1 MSKIS
6 IKNDLVLNYIES
18 LADGTR
24 VSVRELSATLQ
35 VSEGTAYKAV
45 KEAEQRGLV
54 VVKPKAGT
62 VRVVTEQPVF
72 ENAIPATD
80 VVRLL
85 GLGILAGRDQM
96 NRQIRK
102 LIICDGSEEN
112 MRSQLKGQE
121 AGSCLCLCG
130 DRPELQTAI
139 LEAGANLLLT
149 SGSRRAGCR

>member
-1 MSKIS
+1 MDCCILLYFGKRVSKIS

-24 VSVRELSATLQ
+24 VSVRELSAKLQ

-72 ENAIPATD
+72 ENAILATD

-85 GLGILAGRDQM
+85 GLGILAGRDQL

-102 LIICDGSEEN
+102 LIS
-112 MRSQLKGQE
+112 
-121 AGSCLCLCG
+121 
-130 DRPELQTAI
+130 
-139 LEAGANLLLT
+139 
-149 SGSRRAGCR
+149 

>member
-1 MSKIS
+1 VSKIS

-62 VRVVTEQPVF
+62 VR
-72 ENAIPATD
+72 I
-80 VVRLL
+80 VRQ
-85 GLGILAGRDQM
+85 RSPCPSCSP
-96 NRQIRK
+96 
-102 LIICDGSEEN
+102 LI
-112 MRSQLKGQE
+112 
-121 AGSCLCLCG
+121 
-130 DRPELQTAI
+130 
-139 LEAGANLLLT
+139 
-149 SGSRRAGCR
+149 